1 MSLCIIP
8 FLCKYSNPNNNC
20 LVYVLITWLK
30 GICISLAF
38 NILAKHKIDMQ
49 ELTASGKDPNFP
61 KSDDIDPPGTNSNRM
76 FKVSSSLTVPK
87 YL

>member
-1 MSLCIIP
+1 MFVLP
-8 FLCKYSNPNNNC
+8 AQKDC
-20 LVYVLITWLK
+20 LN
-30 GICISLAF
+30 LAF
-38 NILAKHKIDMQ
+38 KTPTEYKVSWQ

-61 KSDDIDPPGTNSNRM
+61 KSDDMDPPGTNSNRI